1 MESLIKVPE
10 RLRKSRE
17 DLRLGLFVELIVF
30 GMVAVVHFVGW
41 NITFIYG
48 ILGYLSA
55 MHTFTWAM
63 IYAVHCGITSKE
75 YLSTTFVFIIMAAV
89 LDFGALAWRV
99 VIISGCDNTDCANT
113 LVYYFSWVT
122 CALTFVLGLVD
133 IAYAI
138 IVGVIK
144 EQTARHV
151 ENSEAII
158 KRFQQLD
165 AEFNTARNTTQP
177 SVTYKSVVTPIPDN
191 KKFSESRSIRKR
203 LPAIRT

>member
-1 MESLIKVPE
+1 MEALIKVPE

-30 GMVAVVHFVGW
+30 GIVAVVHFVGW
-41 NITFIYG
+41 NITFVYG

-55 MHTFTWAM
+55 MHTFIWAM

-75 YLSTTFVFIIMAAV
+75 YLSTTFVFVIIAAV

-99 VIISGCDNTDCANT
+99 VIISGCDNTDCANA

-151 ENSEAII
+151 ENSEGVI
-158 KRFQQLD
+158 KKFQQLD
-165 AEFNTARNTTQP
+165 AEFNTTRNNYTANTTQNQYVAP
-177 SVTYKSVVTPIPDN
+177 LKE
-191 KKFSESRSIRKR
+191 KRFSEGRSIRKR
-203 LPAIRT
+203 LPRT